1 MNFDHDPISMMREDI
16 MFVPD
21 DLFSSRSTLGV
32 GKAER
37 TNKVRGINKV
47 VKETGDLRTYAL
59 LKE

>member
-1 MNFDHDPISMMREDI
+1 MMREDI

-37 TNKVRGINKV
+37 TNKVWGINKV